1 MPMTKRMT
9 AAGRTGRS
17 GGKGRFI
24 DDYLLYLL
32 ALASHQASGEF
43 HAQLKGLGVPVATWR
58 VLGALADVEGETVS
72 ALARHVLLNQPTLTK
87 MLDRLAGQGLVERT
101 ASAGDRRKVLVR
113 ITERGRAMVAEL
125 KRRALV
131 HEAEVLAVYDAGEV
145 ERLKAML
152 RALIA
157 RSDRRAPA

>member
-1 MPMTKRMT
+1 MTGT
-9 AAGRTGRS
+9 AKVGRPS
-17 GGKGRFI
+17 GGGRFI

-58 VLGALADVEGETVS
+58 VLGALADVDGETVS

-87 MLDRLAGQGLVERT
+87 ILDRMARRGLVERT
-101 ASAGDRRKVLVR
+101 PSAADRRKVLVR
-113 ITERGRAMVAEL
+113 ITEAGRAMVADL
-125 KRRALV
+125 KRRALA
-131 HEAEVLAVYDAGEV
+131 HEAEVLAAYDAGEV

-152 RALIA
+152 RTLIA
-157 RSDRRAPA
+157 CSDRRAAA

>member
-1 MPMTKRMT
+1 MVKRATGT
-9 AAGRTGRS
+9 ATAGRPE
-17 GGKGRFI
+17 GKGRFI

-58 VLGALADVEGETVS
+58 VLGALADIDGETVS

-87 MLDRLAGQGLVERT
+87 ILDRMARRGLVERRP
-101 ASAGDRRKVLVR
+101 SAADRRKVQVR
-113 ITERGRAMVAEL
+113 ITEAGRAMVADL
-125 KRRALV
+125 KRRALA
-131 HEAEVLAVYDAGEV
+131 HEAEVLSAYDAGEV

-152 RALIA
+152 RTLIA
-157 RSDRRAPA
+157 RSDRQVPV